1 MNLTVIYIDDVRLQV
16 LLENINSHF
25 FESGTMPT
33 PTKSQNSTGL
43 VQEGP
48 TSTQKM
54 NEIFDKILL

>member
-1 MNLTVIYIDDVRLQV
+1 M
-16 LLENINSHF
+16 LLENIGAFINSHF

-43 VQEGP
+43 GQEGP

-54 NEIFDKILL
+54 NDKILL